1 MIRYRR
7 DTTATPLGAVDR
19 TIMVVTLVLCLTFG
33 VSALAYI
40 YQQQQNIQEVGER
53 FDRLKSRVLAEVA
66 LRMRLYEYGLQGTR
80 GMMAAVGEEL
90 SWSSFARYSASRDFE
105 SEFPGARGFGFIRK
119 VTAQDKP
126 HFVRR
131 AREEMGPDFDVRQ
144 LQPHEG
150 DHYIIQYIE
159 PMERNLRVLGLD
171 IASDPVRRA
180 AAVAAMRSGKT
191 TLSAPVTLMQ
201 DTQEGSSGLLL
212 VLPMYRYSM
221 PTNTEAGRELALLGW
236 VYTPLQ
242 MDEVLRNL
250 DAEEGFYSMSLRDR
264 VASSDAWL
272 YGGELA
278 QVSGFPRQPRASLEL
293 FGREWEVNLQ
303 PTQEFVDS
311 LHLQEPQRKAME
323 AGLFALLASALVVS
337 MVYLGQ
343 RKRVQRLEQ
352 ARRAAIVEGSDDAI
366 IVQTLQGVITDWN
379 DGARRLFGYAAA
391 DVLGHTAQELLVPAH
406 LKEEDE
412 SMLARVAR
420 GEHVKAYETVRGH
433 RDGSLIEVSI
443 SAGPIVDADGRVVG
457 LAKTLRDVRESRAAA
472 RRVAELNATL
482 EDQVRERTADLET
495 ARHALQT
502 VLDAMPSQIGYWGR
516 DLRNLVANRAYGDWF
531 HIDPATVQGMHLS
544 DLIGQDMFAISLP
557 YAEAALRGEARSF
570 EQTRPATQTEPA
582 RHMLVHYLPD
592 VQEGVVKGF
601 YAFVHDVTELT
612 ESRMQLAAA
621 QRDNLALLQTLNQHA
636 IISVADRTGRIL
648 EVNDAFCRVS
658 GFARHELV
666 GQNHSIVNSGEHDR
680 AFWLGMWRAISSGHS
695 WHAEVCNRAKDG
707 TLYWVD
713 SVVAPFMDAQGRV
726 EKYVSI
732 RTDITNR
739 KRTELELQRTLAL
752 LRTVLEASTQVAIVA
767 TDPRGVVSLLNRGAE
782 LVLGMQADLIVGRMN
797 ALAFFE
803 ADGALSAGQALEG
816 ERDGSGAF
824 GELRRVAR
832 FHQATQDP
840 QAQWFMVRADGG
852 RVPVSLAVTRMQDAS
867 GQFIGYLGIAS
878 DMRLRLEQEQS
889 LRVAMQQANAANEAK
904 SRFLANMSHEIRT
917 PMNAVLGLSYLLA
930 RTELNEE
937 QQGMLRR
944 VQVASKALLAV
955 INDILDL
962 SKIEAG
968 EMALE
973 RVPVDV
979 NQVVRDVAALI
990 DLQAREK
997 GVAFVVDVNE
1007 PVPQPLEGD
1016 STRLQQILINL
1027 LSNAIK
1033 FTERG
1038 EVRLTVRHEAL
1049 GSGTF
1054 RVQMGVSDT
1063 GIGIDEEACQR
1074 LFAPFVQADLSTTR
1088 RYGGTGLGLSIVKQL
1103 VEMMNGTVEVLST
1116 VGQGSRFVVT
1126 LPMHR
1131 SLGLLLHR
1139 DAAPS
1144 MPTGQG
1150 LPGVRLLVVDDNETN
1165 REIAARILQAEGAQV
1180 DVAGHGQAA
1189 LDLLQARPKG
1199 FDAVLMDVHMPVLN
1213 GLDATRQIRSSP
1225 NLAELPVIGLT
1236 AGVSLSE
1243 QTEAIGAGMN
1253 AVVGKPFDPP
1263 VLVRTL
1269 WRCLPALAQRMGG
1282 REDLNQP
1289 AVPQPVP
1296 SDWPT
1301 LPGVSAVQSHTRLKG
1316 HAPLLWQLARR
1327 IMACVG
1333 GLPALSAAPS
1343 RQEMDAL
1350 KLPLHDLKG
1359 MAGSM
1364 GAQALYALAS
1374 QAEDAAR
1381 LHQPEVLAPLLAQ
1394 LPPALQGWDVAA
1406 AVAAEQ
1412 SQPQATPAQV
1422 SACQSA
1428 DTSPLDP
1435 ATLARIGLLRDAL
1448 EHHDLA
1454 ALDEWDALS
1463 PVLAGM
1469 LGAERQAAMQ
1479 QHLDALE
1486 FDEAQVLLDSALPS
1500 EDRSAS

>member
-7 DTTATPLGAVDR
+7 DTVAMPMGSVDR
-19 TIMVVTLVLCLTFG
+19 TILMSTMVLCLTLAVAAF
-33 VSALAYI
+33 AYI
-40 YQQQQNIQEVGER
+40 HQQQQNIQEVGER
-53 FDRLKSRVLAEVA
+53 FDRLKNRVLGEVG

-80 GMMAAVGEEL
+80 GMMAAVGEDL

-119 VTAQDKP
+119 VTADDRA
-126 HFVRR
+126 HFMRR
-131 AREEMGPDFDVRQ
+131 AQDEMGPDFEVRQ
-144 LQPHEG
+144 LQPHVG
-150 DHYIIQYIE
+150 DSYIIQYIE

-171 IASDPVRRA
+171 IASEPVRRA
-180 AAVAAMRSGKT
+180 TAVAAMRSGKT
-191 TLSAPVTLMQ
+191 TLSAPVNLMQ
-201 DTQEGSSGLLL
+201 DTQAGSSGLLL
-212 VLPMYRYSM
+212 VLPMYRYGM

-236 VYTPLQ
+236 VYAPLQ

-250 DAEEGFYSMSLRDR
+250 DAEEAFFSMSLRDR
-264 VASSDAWL
+264 LASSDAWL

-278 QVSGFPRQPRASLEL
+278 PVAGFPKQPLALLEL

-311 LHLQEPQRKAME
+311 LHLQEPQRKATE

-343 RKRVQRLEQ
+343 RNRVQRLEQ

-391 DVLGHTAQELLVPAH
+391 DVLGHTAQELLVPVH
-406 LKEEDE
+406 LKAEDE
-412 SMLARVAR
+412 SMLARVAQ
-420 GEHVKAYETVRGH
+420 GEHVKAYETVRSH
-433 RDGSLIEVSI
+433 RDGSLVEVSI

-482 EDQVRERTADLET
+482 EDQVRERTGDLET

-516 DLRNLVANRAYGDWF
+516 DLRNQVANRAYGDWF
-531 HIDPATVQGMHLS
+531 HIDPATVRGMHLS
-544 DLIGQDMFAISLP
+544 ELIGQDMFAISLAH
-557 YAEAALRGEARSF
+557 AEAALSGEARSF
-570 EQTRPATQTEPA
+570 EQTRPATATEPA

-592 VQEGVVKGF
+592 TQDGAVKGF

-621 QRDNLALLQTLNQHA
+621 QRDNVALLQTLNQHA
-636 IISVADRTGRIL
+636 IVSVADRTGRII
-648 EVNDAFCRVS
+648 EVNDAFCHIS
-658 GFARHELV
+658 GFHRQELL
-666 GQNHSIVNSGEHDR
+666 GQNHRIVNSGEHDR
-680 AFWLGMWRAISSGHS
+680 AFWVSMWRTISSGQS
-695 WHAEVCNRAKDG
+695 WREEVCNRAKDG

-713 SVVAPFMDAQGRV
+713 SVVAPFMDAYGRV

-752 LRTVLEASTQVAIVA
+752 LRAVLEASTQVAIVA

-782 LVLGMQADLIVGRMN
+782 LLLDTHADKVVGQTN

-803 ADGALSAGQALEG
+803 ADVPAKDAQPMGDETDGAG
-816 ERDGSGAF
+816 EFGA
-824 GELRRVAR
+824 LRRVAQ

-840 QAQWFMVRADGG
+840 QTQWFMRRADGV
-852 RVPVSLAVTRMQDAS
+852 RVPVSLAVTRMQDAN
-867 GQFIGYLGIAS
+867 GQFTGYLGIAS
-878 DMRLRLEQEQS
+878 DIRLRLEQEQS

-930 RTELNEE
+930 RTALDEE

-990 DLQAREK
+990 DMQAREK

-1027 LSNAIK
+1027 LSNAMK

-1054 RVQMGVSDT
+1054 RVQMSVSDT
-1063 GIGIDEEACQR
+1063 GIGIAEDACKR

-1103 VEMMNGTVEVLST
+1103 VEMMHGTVEVHSK

-1131 SLGLLLHR
+1131 SMGLLLHR
-1139 DAAPS
+1139 EAAPS
-1144 MPTGQG
+1144 LPMGQG

-1165 REIAARILQAEGAQV
+1165 QEIAARILQAEGAEV
-1180 DVAGHGQAA
+1180 GVAGHGQAA
-1189 LDLLQARPKG
+1189 LDLLLARPQG

-1213 GLDATRQIRSSP
+1213 GLDATRQIRSTPS
-1225 NLAELPVIGLT
+1225 LAGLPVIGLT

-1269 WRCLPALAQRMGG
+1269 WRCLPGLAQRAGVAA
-1282 REDLNQP
+1282 DANPP
-1289 AVPQPVP
+1289 ASPQPVP
-1296 SDWPT
+1296 PDWPT
-1301 LPGVSAVQSHTRLKG
+1301 LPGVSAAQSHARLKG

-1327 IMACVG
+1327 IVACVG
-1333 GLPALSAAPS
+1333 GLPALSAAPTP
-1343 RQEMDAL
+1343 QEIDAL

-1359 MAGSM
+1359 MAGSV
-1364 GAQALYALAS
+1364 GAQALHALAS

-1381 LHQPEVLAPLLAQ
+1381 QQQPEVLAKVLAQ
-1394 LPPALQGWDVAA
+1394 VQPALQGWEAA
-1406 AVAAEQ
+1406 LAQ
-1412 SQPQATPAQV
+1412 SQPEVAHAPAR
-1422 SACQSA
+1422 QSA
-1428 DTSPLDP
+1428 DTPALDP
-1435 ATLARIGLLRDAL
+1435 ATLARIGPLRAAL
-1448 EHHDLA
+1448 QHRDLA
-1454 ALDEWDALS
+1454 ALDEWDALA
-1463 PVLAGM
+1463 PALAHVLGP
-1469 LGAERQAAMQ
+1469 ERQAALQ
-1479 QHLDALE
+1479 QHLDALA
-1486 FDEAQVLLDSALPS
+1486 FDEALALLDSALPT
-1500 EDRSAS
+1500 EDLSAF